1 LRVVRSDPALADL
14 PVVFL
19 SARAGEEASVEGL
32 EAGVDDYLVKPFGAR
47 ELTARV
53 AGNLEKA
60 QLRRQR
66 RQAEAEY
73 RRLAAIAENSTD
85 FIGISDAQLRPI
97 YVNEA
102 GRQLVGLDSIDR
114 IRQTDVLQYFAP
126 EERARIAREVYP
138 AVVEHGRWRGE
149 ATFRHFKTGAR
160 IPVLCDVFRID
171 DSATGGPVNFA
182 TVTRDISER
191 KRSEAALRDMNIVL
205 EERVKQRTRELEIA
219 MERRRKV
226 EAALQ
231 QAQRLEAIGQ
241 LTGGIA
247 HDFNNLL
254 TIVIGQTEAI
264 TLAAKDDPR
273 ITRMSSAALRAAE
286 RAAQLTSQLL
296 AFSGRQNLRLETVEL
311 DQLLLDAGD
320 LARRA
325 VGETV
330 IVKVSAGSR
339 SWRSRLDPAQFESAI
354 LNLAINA
361 RDAMPD
367 GGHLTIA
374 ARNATVA
381 TDKARRL
388 DLTPGEYVVVRVSDT
403 GIGMSPE
410 VQMRAFEPFYTTKD
424 VGKGT
429 GLGLAQIYGFA
440 KQSGGTAT
448 IDIVPEKG
456 TTVRLYLP
464 RAASP
469 IANDELSSDKRKM
482 LRGHGKTIL
491 VVEDQPDVREIIEM
505 SLGDLD
511 YRILTA
517 SDGMAARQMLASD
530 EPIDLLLTDIVMPNG
545 VSGLELPHEAR
556 QLRRGLGV
564 VVVSGYHREFE
575 SQTDN
580 DPGLIFLEKPFR
592 PTELADTIA
601 DALGSGGK

>member
-1 LRVVRSDPALADL
+1 M
-14 PVVFL
+14 
-19 SARAGEEASVEGL
+19 
-32 EAGVDDYLVKPFGAR
+32 
-47 ELTARV
+47 
-53 AGNLEKA
+53 
-60 QLRRQR
+60 
-66 RQAEAEY
+66 
-73 RRLAAIAENSTD
+73 
-85 FIGISDAQLRPI
+85 
-97 YVNEA
+97 NEA

-410 VQMRAFEPFYTTKD
+410 VQMRAFEPFYTTNLQPFYRNGNATAD
-424 VGKGT
+424 RHGRGT
-429 GLGLAQIYGFA
+429 GLA
-440 KQSGGTAT
+440 
-448 IDIVPEKG
+448 
-456 TTVRLYLP
+456 
-464 RAASP
+464 
-469 IANDELSSDKRKM
+469 
-482 LRGHGKTIL
+482 
-491 VVEDQPDVREIIEM
+491 
-505 SLGDLD
+505 
-511 YRILTA
+511 
-517 SDGMAARQMLASD
+517 
-530 EPIDLLLTDIVMPNG
+530 
-545 VSGLELPHEAR
+545 
-556 QLRRGLGV
+556 
-564 VVVSGYHREFE
+564 
-575 SQTDN
+575 
-580 DPGLIFLEKPFR
+580 
-592 PTELADTIA
+592 
-601 DALGSGGK
+601 